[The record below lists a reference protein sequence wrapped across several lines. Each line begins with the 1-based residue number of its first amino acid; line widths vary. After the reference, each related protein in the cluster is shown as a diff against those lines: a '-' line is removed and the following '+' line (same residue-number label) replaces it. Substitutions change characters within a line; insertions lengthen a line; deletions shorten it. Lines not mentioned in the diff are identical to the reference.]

1 MKARSGLLCLAGVLA
16 LLVAVSCDNN
26 SLPTVVSGPGFEAVV
41 EPNPIQGV
49 DRYGAKEW
57 DYTITLINRDDQP
70 LVLTGYTFLDTGLNK
85 TYSDYADSRDP
96 RWINKN
102 GAPWVY
108 AGTVLP
114 ARDGIQYQ
122 AGIIRSP
129 RRFRVGTQERT
140 FYATRPDGTEVMAT
154 VVLQLN

>member
-1 MKARSGLLCLAGVLA
+1 MKLSSGLLCLAGVLA
-16 LLVAVSCDNN
+16 LLVAVSCDND
-26 SLPTVVSGPGFEAVV
+26 SLPTVVSGPGFEVV
-41 EPNPIQGV
+41 ITPNPIQGV

-57 DYTITLINRDDQP
+57 DYTVSLINNSSEP
-70 LVLTGYTFLDTGLNK
+70 LVVTGYTFLDTGLNK
-85 TYSDYADSRDP
+85 LYSDYADSRDP

-102 GAPWVY
+102 GGPWRY
-108 AGTVLP
+108 AGTVLNP
-114 ARDGIQYQ
+114 RGGFQYE

-140 FYATRPDGTEVMAT
+140 FYATRPDGSEVMAT